1 MMLSSHIQTTR
12 HFLPKFAFLLTSGN
26 GCDII
31 FMYNNIY
38 FNDEKIKEVIYMKK
52 KNAKKLAIQ
61 VIAMVLVAL
70 FILGAIGAYVFS

>member
-1 MMLSSHIQTTR
+1 
-12 HFLPKFAFLLTSGN
+12 
-26 GCDII
+26 
-31 FMYNNIY
+31 MYNNIY

>member
-1 MMLSSHIQTTR
+1 
-12 HFLPKFAFLLTSGN
+12 
-26 GCDII
+26 
-31 FMYNNIY
+31 
-38 FNDEKIKEVIYMKK
+38 MKK